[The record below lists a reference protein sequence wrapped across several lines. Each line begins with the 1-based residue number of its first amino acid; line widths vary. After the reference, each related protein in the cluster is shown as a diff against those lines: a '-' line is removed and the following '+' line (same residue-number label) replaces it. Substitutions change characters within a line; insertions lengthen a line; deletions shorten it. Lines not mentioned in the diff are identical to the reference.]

1 MMLHQSGII
10 EGVQPKF
17 ETEDIKVPLELGLL
31 IRGIICAFGR
41 PGLNLVEVALPEQ
54 ILSVITGHH
63 ELEILEETGEYK

>member
-1 MMLHQSGII
+1 MMLHQPGMI

-17 ETEDIKVPLELGLL
+17 ETEYIQVPLELGLL

-54 ILSVITGHH
+54 NLSVITVIMS
-63 ELEILEETGEYK
+63 LKF